1 MTQELE
7 ASKESKRFGIV
18 HEFKMFINRGS
29 VVDVAVAFVMGAAF
43 KTIVDAVAGDGKD
56 NQRVL
61 GGLVG
66 EVCGGTQP
74 NFNDKGFTL
83 NGSFI
88 PVGSLFTASLN
99 FVMVGVVM
107 FFVIKAYGRFR
118 TSENGQAAETT
129 NELLASIRDELRAN
143 RVE

>member
-1 MTQELE
+1 MAQELKM
-7 ASKESKRFGIV
+7 SKESKKFGII
-18 HEFKMFINRGS
+18 HEFKLFINRGS

-43 KTIVDAVAGDGKD
+43 KTIVDAVAGDGKN
-56 NQRVL
+56 NQGVL

-66 EVCGGTQP
+66 AVFGGTQP

-118 TSENGQAAETT
+118 KEETAETT
-129 NELLASIRDELRAN
+129 NELLASIRDELRKN
-143 RVE
+143 PVE

>member
-1 MTQELE
+1 MTHELKKSDK
-7 ASKESKRFGIV
+7 SKKFGIA
-18 HEFKMFINRGS
+18 HEFKLFINRGS

-43 KTIVDAVAGDGKD
+43 KTIVDSVAGDGKN
-56 NQRVL
+56 NQGVL

-66 EVCGGTQP
+66 AVFGGTQP
-74 NFNDKGFTL
+74 NFNDKGFSI

-88 PVGSLFTASLN
+88 PIGSLFTATLN

-118 TSENGQAAETT
+118 KNDPAETT
-129 NELLASIRDELRAN
+129 NELLASIRDELRKD
-143 RVE
+143 R

>member
-1 MTQELE
+1 MTQELKP
-7 ASKESKRFGIV
+7 SKELKKFGIV
-18 HEFKMFINRGS
+18 HEFKLFINRGS

-43 KTIVDAVAGDGKD
+43 KTIVDAVAGDGKN
-56 NQRVL
+56 NQGVL

-66 EVCGGTQP
+66 AVFGGTQP

-88 PVGSLFTASLN
+88 PVGSLITASLN

-107 FFVIKAYGRFR
+107 FFVIKAYSKFR
-118 TSENGQAAETT
+118 KGETAETT

>member
-1 MTQELE
+1 M
-7 ASKESKRFGIV
+7 
-18 HEFKMFINRGS
+18 
-29 VVDVAVAFVMGAAF
+29 VDVAVAFVMGAAF

-56 NQRVL
+56 NQGVL

-66 EVCGGTQP
+66 AVFGGTQP
-74 NFNDKGFTL
+74 NFNDKGFSI

-118 TSENGQAAETT
+118 ADENALTTETT
-129 NELLASIRDELRAN
+129 NELLASIRDELRNN

>member
-1 MTQELE
+1 MVQEVKM
-7 ASKESKRFGIV
+7 SKESKKLGII
-18 HEFKMFINRGS
+18 HEFKLFINRGS

-43 KTIVDAVAGDGKD
+43 KTIVDAVAGDGKN
-56 NQRVL
+56 NQGVL

-66 EVCGGTQP
+66 AVFGGTQP

-118 TSENGQAAETT
+118 KEETAETT
-129 NELLASIRDELRAN
+129 NELLASIRDELRKN
-143 RVE
+143 PVE

>member
-1 MTQELE
+1 MTQELLKP
-7 ASKESKRFGIV
+7 KESKKFGIV
-18 HEFKMFINRGS
+18 HEFKLFINRGS

-56 NQRVL
+56 NQGVL

-66 EVCGGTQP
+66 AVFGGTQP

-99 FVMVGVVM
+99 FVMVGAVM

-118 TSENGQAAETT
+118 KEETAETT

>member
-1 MTQELE
+1 MTQELKT
-7 ASKESKRFGIV
+7 SKESKKFGIV

-43 KTIVDAVAGDGKD
+43 KTIVDSVAGDGKN
-56 NQRVL
+56 NQGVL

-66 EVCGGTQP
+66 AVFGGNQP
-74 NFNDKGFTL
+74 NFNDKGFSI

-88 PVGSLFTASLN
+88 PIGSLFTATLN
-99 FVMVGVVM
+99 FVMVGAVM

-118 TSENGQAAETT
+118 KNDTAETT
-129 NELLASIRDELRAN
+129 NELLASIRDELRKD
-143 RVE
+143 RLE

>member
-1 MTQELE
+1 MTQELKPSQE
-7 ASKESKRFGIV
+7 IKKFGIV
-18 HEFKMFINRGS
+18 HEFKLFINRGS

-43 KTIVDAVAGDGKD
+43 KTIVDAVAGDGKN
-56 NQRVL
+56 NQGVL

-66 EVCGGTQP
+66 AVFGGTQP

-88 PVGSLFTASLN
+88 PVGSLITASLN

-107 FFVIKAYGRFR
+107 FFVIQAYGRFR
-118 TSENGQAAETT
+118 KGETAETT

>member
-1 MTQELE
+1 L
-7 ASKESKRFGIV
+7 
-18 HEFKMFINRGS
+18 FINRGS

-56 NQRVL
+56 NQGVL

-66 EVCGGTQP
+66 AVFGGTQP

-118 TSENGQAAETT
+118 KGETAETT

>member
-1 MTQELE
+1 MTQELK
-7 ASKESKRFGIV
+7 ASQESKKFGIV

-56 NQRVL
+56 NQGVL

-66 EVCGGTQP
+66 AVFGGTQP

-88 PVGSLFTASLN
+88 PIGSLFTASLN

-118 TSENGQAAETT
+118 TSENGQTVETT
-129 NELLASIRDELRAN
+129 NELLASIRDELRKN
-143 RVE
+143 RLE

>member
-1 MTQELE
+1 MTQELKT
-7 ASKESKRFGIV
+7 SKESKKFGIV
-18 HEFKMFINRGS
+18 HEFKLFINRGS
-29 VVDVAVAFVMGAAF
+29 VVDVAVEFVMGAAF

-56 NQRVL
+56 NQGVL

-66 EVCGGTQP
+66 AVFGGTQP
-74 NFNDKGFTL
+74 NFNDKGFAL

-118 TSENGQAAETT
+118 KGETAETT

>member
-1 MTQELE
+1 MNNEIKMSN
-7 ASKESKRFGIV
+7 ASKKLGIV

-43 KTIVDAVAGDGKD
+43 KTIVDAVAGDGKE
-56 NQRVL
+56 NQGVL

-66 EVCGGTQP
+66 AVFGGSQP
-74 NFNDKGFTL
+74 NFNDKGFTI

-88 PVGSLFTASLN
+88 PVGSFFTASLN

-118 TSENGQAAETT
+118 KGEATETT
-129 NELLASIRDELRAN
+129 NELLASIRDELRKN

>member
-1 MTQELE
+1 MNNELKISN
-7 ASKESKRFGIV
+7 ASKKLGIV

-43 KTIVDAVAGDGKD
+43 KTIVDTVAGDGKE
-56 NQRVL
+56 NQGVL

-66 EVCGGTQP
+66 AVFGGSQP
-74 NFNDKGFTL
+74 NFNDKGFTI

-88 PVGSLFTASLN
+88 PVGSFFTASLN

-118 TSENGQAAETT
+118 KGEATETT
-129 NELLASIRDELRAN
+129 NELLASIRDELRKN

>member
-1 MTQELE
+1 MTQELQTT
-7 ASKESKRFGIV
+7 KESKKFGIV
-18 HEFKMFINRGS
+18 HEFKMFVNRGS

-56 NQRVL
+56 NQGVL

-66 EVCGGTQP
+66 AVFGGTQP

-118 TSENGQAAETT
+118 TSENGQTAETT
-129 NELLASIRDELRAN
+129 NELLASIRDELRKN